1 MNDFLPF
8 EGYFVPES
16 KIKLKS
22 FVMDYHLQV
31 QIPLNLIIS
40 FEIKSGTT
48 LLPVFN
54 FLMHLFT
61 SLMVNGLSVFH
72 NKEYYC

>member
-1 MNDFLPF
+1 MLNLSPDLCISIMNDFLQF

-16 KIKLKS
+16 KIKLNS

-40 FEIKSGTT
+40 FI
-48 LLPVFN
+48 LFN
-54 FLMHLFT
+54 APIYFT
-61 SLMVNGLSVFH
+61 YGKRFICFSQ
-72 NKEYYC
+72 